1 MLSIDDLLDRSLSQR
16 TSPYDGS
23 FLYLVAYQQPIKV
36 NHGGVSQAEALAN
49 TFEDALVFQN
59 LEIFKELPGYGLIA
73 KFRKAIG
80 TQTTTA
86 DLGEAMFAC
95 LKDGVKAEFA
105 LDVLEIKKADQ
116 LAIPDISTRV
126 LAGWKHSFGASS
138 ESCWK

>member
-1 MLSIDDLLDRSLSQR
+1 MLSIDDLLDRSLSER

-23 FLYLVAYQQPIKV
+23 FSICVAYQQPIKV

-105 LDVLEIKKADQ
+105 LDVLEIEEGRPTRNTPIYRRGSW
-116 LAIPDISTRV
+116 LARNT
-126 LAGWKHSFGASS
+126 ASAQAA
-138 ESCWK
+138 SCWK